1 MVGTG
6 EYGFKSVGKI
16 VVPGLSTLITTVL
29 ATAVSPASVVVV
41 TLPSGLGAGIVPET
55 ILAGHSTPGRY
66 NRNGARV
73 GAGGAAKSR
82 TSRPRC
88 TSSIYD
94 FQIIA
99 GNIAP

>member
-55 ILAGHSTPGRY
+55 IFAGHSTPGRY

-73 GAGGAAKSR
+73 GAGGDAKSR
-82 TSRPRC
+82 TSKP
-88 TSSIYD
+88 
-94 FQIIA
+94 
-99 GNIAP
+99 